1 MKQSVVSFQVTY
13 AQGIPQVVHALTC
26 LLLFDNSST

>member
-1 MKQSVVSFQVTY
+1 MKQSVDSFEVTF
-13 AQGIPQVVHALTC
+13 AQGIPYVVHVLTC